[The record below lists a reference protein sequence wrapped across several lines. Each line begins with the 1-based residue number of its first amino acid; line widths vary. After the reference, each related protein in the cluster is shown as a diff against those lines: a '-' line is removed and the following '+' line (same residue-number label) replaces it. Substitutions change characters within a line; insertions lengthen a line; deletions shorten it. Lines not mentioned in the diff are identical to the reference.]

1 MYTHMY
7 TTSSVEGFSTK
18 SIYSTCGKEGA
29 MILYKKQKGGG
40 YGAGGWGA
48 VKGRLYMT
56 FSSKIKDLIMFS
68 YGKNILINKKSI
80 SEIK

>member
-1 MYTHMY
+1 
-7 TTSSVEGFSTK
+7 
-18 SIYSTCGKEGA
+18 

-68 YGKNILINKKSI
+68 YGKNILIK
-80 SEIK
+80 